1 LAKLNITKPEA
12 ARRQIDAG
20 VRMLLASED
29 PVAVATVAA
38 AAFRIVKDLSVHAG
52 GGRANPNLLRD
63 GAPGKDMLK
72 KLHVESGSISRSVA
86 ISVARETLAQL
97 RRLA

>member
-29 PVAVATVAA
+29 PVAAATAAA

-72 KLHVESGSISRSVA
+72 KLDVGSGSQGQSPS
-86 ISVARETLAQL
+86 SVARETLTQL